1 MYHFQ
6 KPKWKVILSEHAEED
21 NDTDVITQITFCEP
35 PWLRRTH
42 ADANSET
49 FIQRYNPLPDNLAK
63 EPTTVLELKINY
75 LALKY
80 FSPTLSNKRFL

>member
-35 PWLRRTH
+35 RWLRRTQ
-42 ADANSET
+42 ADANSGT
-49 FIQRYNPLPDNLAK
+49 FIQRYAIIPYLTTLPKSQL
-63 EPTTVLELKINY
+63 LC
-75 LALKY
+75 
-80 FSPTLSNKRFL
+80 